1 MKKLILFF
9 IATIL
14 SFSAGVIKAE
24 APPAVTV
31 PPEVMDKQ
39 FLYELS
45 RHLYRWYLDE
55 IDLESIQ
62 ESIQDSKDIVF
73 KIRLLD
79 VKLDDGDKSQYAEII
94 YPAFKLAVKLKKAD
108 YRIDE
113 LNVNVKSKSFKI
125 NNVARYGKDFEI
137 PPGCVSVSL
146 DLKEMKDYLF
156 KTRYQGEFPSP
167 VLYERIKKAFRKE
180 FSNELLKRNTAEK
193 FRGERITF
201 ISPLSPVANEIWAFL
216 EHGKLLVRC
225 ASDIDLNNPEAWEHE
240 SLSFKVYDVYNQMVV
255 SLDETAAD
263 NSFMT
268 RDQIGRALYNCVV
281 LGQRIIVPA
290 AEAEKDKPTPVK
302 KR

>member
-1 MKKLILFF
+1 MKKLILIF
-9 IATIL
+9 ITAML
-14 SFSAGVIKAE
+14 SLSAGMLKAE
-24 APPAVTV
+24 APPAAKV
-31 PPEVMDKQ
+31 PPEIMEKQ

-62 ESIQDSKDIVF
+62 ESIEERKDIVF
-73 KIRLLD
+73 KIRLLN
-79 VKLDDGDKSQYAEII
+79 VKLDEGDKSQYAEII

-113 LNVNVKSKSFKI
+113 LNVNVKSKGFKI
-125 NNVARYGKDFEI
+125 NNVVRYAKDFEI
-137 PPGCVSVSL
+137 PAGCVSVSL

-156 KTRYQGEFPSP
+156 KTRNQGEFPSP
-167 VLYERIKKAFRKE
+167 ELYERIKKAFRKE
-180 FSNELLKRNTAEK
+180 FSDELLKRTPAEK
-193 FRGERITF
+193 LRGERITF

-225 ASDIDLNNPEAWEHE
+225 ASDIDLNNPAAWEHE

-255 SLDETAAD
+255 SLDETAGD
-263 NSFMT
+263 NSFMP

-281 LGQRIIVPA
+281 LGQRIIVSA
-290 AEAEKDKPTPVK
+290 AEAEKDKPTPSK